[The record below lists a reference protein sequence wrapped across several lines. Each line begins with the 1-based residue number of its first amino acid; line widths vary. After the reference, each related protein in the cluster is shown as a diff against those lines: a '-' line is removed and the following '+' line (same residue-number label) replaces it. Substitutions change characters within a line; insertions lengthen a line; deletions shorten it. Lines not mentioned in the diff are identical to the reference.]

1 MQRRL
6 VLLVLALAAGASLLS
21 GIADAARVT
30 VRVEG
35 KTRTIFAPAPQ
46 VMDVADP
53 LAGLRA
59 ASTLGE
65 FFVDVKVTSFG
76 PYVAQIGLYPAG
88 GPSGWVYKVNGVSP
102 PVGADQYQLKEGD
115 SVLWYWADFDQTT
128 FAGPLTL
135 LLERTGKRCYVAF
148 AQDDKGSRTAAT
160 GVRVWIAGVPR
171 FTSESGRFCVGR
183 RPGLVRVTKTGAVRS
198 AALS

>member
-6 VLLVLALAAGASLLS
+6 VLLILALAAWASLLP

-35 KTRTIFAPAPQ
+35 KTRTIFAPAPRA
-46 VMDVADP
+46 MDVANP
-53 LAGLRA
+53 LTGLRE
-59 ASTLGE
+59 ASTIGE
-65 FFVDVKVTSFG
+65 FFVDIRPTSFG

-88 GPSGWVYKVNGVSP
+88 GTSGWVYKVNGVSP
-102 PVGADQYQLKEGD
+102 PVGADQYALKDGD
-115 SVLWYWADFDQTT
+115 AVLWYWADFDQTT
-128 FAGPLTL
+128 FAGSPTL
-135 LLERTGKRCYVAF
+135 LLERTGRRCYAAF
-148 AQDDKGSRTAAT
+148 SQDDNGARTAAT

-171 FTSESGRFCVGR
+171 FTSDSGRFCVGR

>member
-6 VLLVLALAAGASLLS
+6 VLLVLALAAGASLLA

-35 KTRTIFAPAPQ
+35 KTRTLFAPAPQ
-46 VMDVADP
+46 ALDAANA
-53 LAGLRA
+53 LEGLRT

-65 FFVDVKVTSFG
+65 FFVDIRPTSFG

-88 GPSGWVYKVNGVSP
+88 GSSGWVYKVNGVSP

-128 FAGPLTL
+128 FAGPPTL
-135 LLERTGKRCYVAF
+135 LLERTGKRCYAAF
-148 AQDDKGSRTAAT
+148 AQDDKGSRTVAT
-160 GVRVWIAGVPR
+160 GVRIWIAGVPR
-171 FTSESGRFCVGR
+171 FTSASGRFCVGR
-183 RPGLVRVTKTGAVRS
+183 RAGLVRVTKTGAVRS